1 MMQTALTLLRNK
13 LNEYFKIKTGVADDY
28 VNFLESIDP
37 VSFPSNTITP
47 YLINISEERI
57 CRPADRYQR
66 ITRDGKSVH
75 VNPKINLQLKVLFVA
90 KFSDYQQSLNFLSYV
105 IQYFQMNRYYDPINT
120 PELSDSGI
128 ERMLLELITLPL
140 AEQNEIWN
148 ALHVTY
154 LPSVL
159 YEVSLLSYLDEE
171 TFWHPDGVGLQEIDR
186 DLQQ

>member
-1 MMQTALTLLRNK
+1 MMQPALSLLRNR
-13 LNEYFKIKTGVADDY
+13 LNEYFRIKTGGTDDY

-47 YLINISEERI
+47 YLINISEERV

-66 ITRDGKSVH
+66 ITREGKSVH
-75 VNPKINLQLKVLFVA
+75 INPMINLQLKVLFVA

-105 IQYFQMNRYYDPINT
+105 IQYFQMNRYFDHLNA
-120 PELSDSGI
+120 PELSDTGI
-128 ERMLLELITLPL
+128 ERLLIELITLPL

-159 YEVSLLSYLDEE
+159 YEVSLLSYVDEAS
-171 TFWHPDGVGLQEIDR
+171 FWQPGGDGLQEIDR

>member
-1 MMQTALTLLRNK
+1 MMQPALTLLRNK
-13 LNEYFKIKTGVADDY
+13 LNEYFRIKTGGNDDY

-57 CRPADRYQR
+57 CRPADRYQH
-66 ITRDGKSVH
+66 ITREGKSVH

-105 IQYFQMNRYYDPINT
+105 IQYFQRNRYFDHLNA
-120 PELSDSGI
+120 PELTGTGI
-128 ERMLLELITLPL
+128 ERLLVELITLPL

-159 YEVSLLSYLDEE
+159 YDVSLLSYMDEE
-171 TFWHPDGVGLQEIDR
+171 TFWHAEGASLQEIER